1 MIIKIK
7 YMPGVEPL
15 ENIEVGD
22 WVDLRVA
29 KSFSIK
35 QGESGI
41 LPLGVAMAL
50 PAGYE
55 ALVVPRSSTFKR
67 YGLIMTNSMG
77 VIDESYKGEGDYW
90 GFPFYATQNVELIK
104 NTRIAQFR
112 IIRHQPALTFQE
124 VKKLN
129 NPRRGG
135 FGSTGV

>member
-1 MIIKIK
+1 MIIKVK
-7 YMPGVEPL
+7 YMDGMEEL

-35 QGESGI
+35 KWDSGI
-41 LPLGVAMAL
+41 LPLGVAMKL
-50 PAGYE
+50 PKGYE

-67 YGLIMTNSMG
+67 YGLIMANSIG
-77 VIDESYKGEGDYW
+77 VIDESYCGNTDFW
-90 GFPFYATQNVELIK
+90 GFPFFATRDVELLK

-112 IIRHQPALTFQE
+112 IMRHQSPLTFQT
-124 VKKLN
+124 VQSLASKS
-129 NPRRGG
+129 RGG